1 MTILFYILVIACFT
15 IEIATL
21 SDPERAIRASK
32 TIKEKQ
38 AEGTLNTLA
47 GYDRNYA
54 YNNTFYTVVALAGLF
69 SSQWI
74 LFALLLVIGVI
85 AIPFKYN
92 ATFRRVDSVVS
103 AFILLF
109 IILNKYHLHLDLV
122 EWIKTLV

>member
-1 MTILFYILVIACFT
+1 MTLLFYILVLICIT
-15 IEIATL
+15 IEVSVI

-38 AEGTLNTLA
+38 AEGALDTLA

-54 YNNTFYTVVALAGLF
+54 YNNAFYTLVAIAGLF

-74 LFALLLVIGVI
+74 LFAFLLGLGITS
-85 AIPFKYN
+85 IPFKN
-92 ATFRRVDSVVS
+92 SPTFRQADSISS
-103 AFILLF
+103 ALVLLF

-122 EWIKTLV
+122 EILKGLV

>member
-1 MTILFYILVIACFT
+1 MTILFYILVIFCFT
-15 IEIATL
+15 IEISTL

-38 AEGTLNTLA
+38 AEGSLDSLA
-47 GYDRNYA
+47 GYDKNYA
-54 YNNTFYTVVALAGLF
+54 YTNTFYTLVALTGLF

-74 LFALLLVIGVI
+74 LFALLLAIGVI

-92 ATFRRVDSVVS
+92 ATFRRVDSAVS

-122 EWIKTLV
+122 EWLKGLA